1 MKLRNYNI
9 RAVLPIIFFVI
20 VLVAPHIL
28 SQPLSGGS
36 MGGLVFS
43 GNHKF
48 PVSPYKTAPASRLSE
63 KTRLDLTKEK
73 RVNLKGKY
81 SIAFRVSFWY
91 NFAHGF
97 IFGIEN
103 KKYSVKFIFGHHPD
117 SSKIDLSLSLNN
129 DPTDVMFRVERNE
142 VYDGKWFDCSFEF
155 DESKGVITGKINGET
170 KVFRTKPFNWEGES
184 SISFGA
190 DGITVDC
197 APMILKDLRIFI
209 EGKLEHRWLF
219 TEMEGNTAFD
229 SEGNLDAHATHH
241 LWLINQHFLPVKKDS
256 FYVKASGDRALSLH
270 KRRNEIIINH
280 PDSITVYNLVFHTY
294 ISYPGK
300 SKSQLGLPQ
309 EYLSDTL
316 VWNSPSTI
324 KDDAVNKLRFFLTQ
338 YPSKDS
344 TLIMISYLRT
354 PVLNSEQYKEMYEN
368 SPTRVKAWNQ
378 EILKWSLSGFGVL
391 ILLVTGYFAKKSIK
405 RRKEMLE
412 KEKEIQLNN
421 AIIREYPDTNC
432 ISIFGGVK
440 IVNREGINVADSLS
454 PKLKELLAMIV
465 FYSRKERD
473 GSTKGVNFK
482 LLEDIFWYNIQSENI
497 KNNRN
502 VTFANIR
509 KALKNFE
516 NLTLNVKKNE
526 VTFDYPEDISNKVQH
541 YFSLVD
547 YLDSTETAPDD
558 PAFAAFAGIVSE
570 GVALNELHSEW
581 ADNTRSIIR
590 SKVISILE
598 RYLDLLFKRNDYKS
612 CIKVAEI
619 AILHDPLHESTLR
632 YKIKSHV
639 MLDEVKIAEECYSRF
654 SKRYFE
660 MYKEEFPFEFDELL
674 ED

>member
-1 MKLRNYNI
+1 MKLRDHKFKTI
-9 RAVLPIIFFVI
+9 FPVLFLLMI
-20 VLVAPHIL
+20 LAPFQGFGQKFNADSL
-28 SQPLSGGS
+28 A
-36 MGGLVFS
+36 GLVFS
-43 GNHKF
+43 GNHKY
-48 PVSPYKTAPASRLSE
+48 PISPYRTAPASRLGE
-63 KTRLDLTKEK
+63 KTKLQLTKEK
-73 RVNLKGKY
+73 PVNLKGKY
-81 SIAFRVSFWY
+81 SVAFKVSFWY

-97 IFGIEN
+97 IFGIDN
-103 KKYSVKFIFGHHPD
+103 KKYSVKFIFSHHPD

-129 DPTDVMFRVERNE
+129 DPTDILFRVDRNE
-142 VYDGKWFDCSFEF
+142 IYDGKWFDCLFEF
-155 DESKGVITGKINGET
+155 DESKGEVTGKINGVT
-170 KVFRTKPFNWEGES
+170 KRFRSVPFTWEGVS
-184 SISFGA
+184 TLFFGA
-190 DGITVDC
+190 DGVTNDC
-197 APMILKDLRIFI
+197 APMILKDLRISI
-209 EGKLEHRWLF
+209 KGKLEHHYLF
-219 TEMEGNTAFD
+219 TEMEGNTAYD
-229 SEGNLDAHATHH
+229 SEGDLDAYVDHH
-241 LWLINQHFLPVKKDS
+241 LWLTNQHYLPVKKDS
-256 FYVKASGDRALSLH
+256 FYVKTTGNRAPSLH
-270 KRRNEIIINH
+270 KSRNEIIINR
-280 PDSITVYNLVFHTY
+280 PDSITIYHLAFHTY
-294 ISYPGK
+294 NTYPL
-300 SKSQLGLPQ
+300 SALGLLQ
-309 EYLSDTL
+309 DYFSDTV

-324 KDDAVNKLRFFLTQ
+324 KDVPVNKLRFFLSQ
-338 YPSKDS
+338 YPAKDS

-368 SPTRVKAWNQ
+368 SPTRVKARNQ
-378 EILKWSLSGFGVL
+378 EILKWSLLGFGLL
-391 ILLVTGYFAKKSIK
+391 ILLGTGYFAKKSIK
-405 RRKEMLE
+405 HRKEMLE
-412 KEKEIQLNN
+412 KEKEIQLNHS
-421 AIIREYPDTNC
+421 IIREFPDTNC

-440 IVNREGINVADSLS
+440 IINKDGINVADSLS

-482 LLEDIFWYNIQSENI
+482 LLEEIFWYNIQSENI

-526 VTFDYPEDISNKVQH
+526 VTLDYPEDISNKVQH